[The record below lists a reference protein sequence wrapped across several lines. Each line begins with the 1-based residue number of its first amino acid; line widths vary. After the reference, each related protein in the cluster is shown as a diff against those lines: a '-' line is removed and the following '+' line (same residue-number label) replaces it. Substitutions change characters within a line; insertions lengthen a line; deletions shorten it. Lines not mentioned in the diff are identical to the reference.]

1 MSKEKSEKNGLNVML
16 KRVLP
21 IIIGIA
27 LILAIG
33 IIFAVSKNAK
43 KKNPVLSNGNVSY
56 LQFDKLNITNQQLYD
71 KMKKDYGLSELT
83 RLIDEKI
90 FAEEIAKVNIDS
102 EEYIKYVED
111 SLFEDEDDE
120 ETMDEEWDSFV
131 ESLAV
136 NGVISP
142 SEAEASKGKREDKT
156 CAAWKAIKES
166 YRLQYA
172 KNEWAKREYL
182 AQLLSEKQA
191 NGQTD
196 LFTDEE
202 IETEYNSSLTTDITG
217 IFIPFTSETSAK
229 DLMKEVGINVDALE
243 DIKDRWVRGEYEYS
257 ADDSDKKNPLP
268 NDYLTDAEVVKL
280 CIAMYNK
287 VLAYYNNGE
296 AVIPSDALKLTFSTK
311 KTLELVEEQLTA
323 QMALYSTVNG
333 NLELPLTAKIKG
345 LDKTVSIT
353 WKIVDSEGKDVN
365 EDGEPITYE
374 NFKLIEENGKMTVQV
389 VTTDSS
395 QEFKVKA
402 ILSLDEEIIG
412 KEDTEKDTIY
422 TIKVTKPSE
431 DSDAPV
437 ETKVITLPEMN
448 QVNDWE
454 VTGLNNDLGNKHS
467 VFVWKSDDS
476 SDMGKYMNSTLKL
489 TSFNNSYTTS
499 PATIGKYTCIAIKLS
514 ETEKVE
520 YKDLS
525 DEEKATATE
534 ETRSKL
540 TEALYTGDN
549 SKQLDRLYYVKR
561 QELGLK
567 IYDHYMQAIYKYG
580 YESCYSS
587 LSIKDYPKFAE
598 NKKTSKTI
606 VAKTDNF
613 EITTDELFKSLE
625 PKYGATAT
633 LTFINQYLVLK
644 DNKQYNPWTGEIDKK
659 YVKNAIKADVAPYE
673 YYFANDY
680 FNGIYGYYYFGVT
693 PAFPASY
700 GWNSFLKDL
709 YGIED
714 EKDLLI
720 SSNIFNT
727 SGRIYNNSLQDY
739 LNKVLKY
746 EDMLKIMNEKWE
758 QHYKVD
764 VMNFLIYVDFD
775 YDGTADTAIVE
786 SNAEDV
792 KEENWTEETKA
803 LAQELAKLVMDRSS
817 EADTEAKDKAAELKK
832 VVELYNDAPY
842 RIIEPTINED
852 GTEELALKDS
862 FGKYKLAGLQVKF
875 EDVATYSQNDSLVEE
890 FHQEMKKLW
899 DYGKSQD
906 FIENPVEEPVLY
918 SAIANEYAF
927 ETSFGYHAVAVK
939 NFYEPIALPTEQEIN
954 LYKTMGKIDAAKENI
969 ENAQEYAE
977 NYQQLESMAASYR
990 AQIKLSEQIL
1000 EEETAKLKE
1009 LLGNPADFNI
1019 DTYTLP
1025 AEMKEK
1031 CEEWYEND
1039 DTTTPVQ
1046 EYISKVIAI
1055 DLINTIYNSLNTIVV
1070 GSDSKQ
1076 TVTFNKDQFKYYI
1089 EYLQDEYKTEE

>member
-43 KKNPVLSNGNVSY
+43 KKNPVLSNGNVTYIS
-56 LQFDKLNITNQQLYD
+56 FDKLNITNQQLYD

-90 FAEEIAKVNIDS
+90 FAEEVAKVNVDS
-102 EEYIKYVED
+102 EEYIKYVEE

-120 ETMDEEWDSFV
+120 DTLDEEWDSFV

-136 NGVISP
+136 NGVITP

-172 KNEWAKREYL
+172 KTEWAKREYL

-191 NGQTD
+191 DGQTD

-202 IETEYNSSLTTDITG
+202 IEEEYNDNLTTDITG
-217 IFIPFTSETSAK
+217 IFIPFTSEDSAK
-229 DLMKEVGINVDALE
+229 DLMKEFGINIDALAN
-243 DIKDRWVRGEYEYS
+243 IKDRWVRGEYDYS
-257 ADDSDKKNPLP
+257 ADDDNKKNPLP
-268 NDYLTDAEVVKL
+268 NDYLTDAEVVKI

-296 AVIPSDALKLTFSTK
+296 DVIASDALKLTFSTE
-311 KTLELVEEQLTA
+311 KTLELVAEQLTA
-323 QMALYSTVNG
+323 QMALHTTIQG
-333 NLELPLTAKIKG
+333 NLELPLTASIKG
-345 LDKTVSIT
+345 LDKVVSIT
-353 WKIVDSEGKDVN
+353 WKIVDNDGKDVDEN
-365 EDGEPITYE
+365 NQPITYD
-374 NFKLIEENGKMTVQV
+374 NFKLVEENGKMIAQV
-389 VTTDSS
+389 VTTDST
-395 QEFKVKA
+395 QTFKVKA
-402 ILSLDEEIIG
+402 VLSLDEETIG
-412 KEDTEKDTIY
+412 TQEDETDTIY

-437 ETKVITLPEMN
+437 ETTVITLPEMN

-454 VTGLNNDLGNKHS
+454 VTGLTNDLGNKHS
-467 VFVWKSDDS
+467 VFVWASDDS

-520 YKDLS
+520 YANLS
-525 DEEKATATE
+525 DEEKAAAKE
-534 ETRSKL
+534 ETKTKL

-549 SKQLDRLYYVKR
+549 SKQLDRMYYVKR
-561 QELGLK
+561 QEMGLK
-567 IYDHYMQAIYKYG
+567 IYDHYMQAIYEYG

-587 LSIKDYPKFAE
+587 LSITDYPKFAE
-598 NKKTSKTI
+598 NKKTSKSI

-613 EITTDELFKSLE
+613 EITTDELFESLE
-625 PKYGATAT
+625 KKYGTTVA

-644 DNKQYNPWTGEIDKK
+644 DNTQYNPWTGEIDKK

-714 EKDLLI
+714 EKDILI

-727 SGRIYNNSLQDY
+727 SGRIYNNSLQEY
-739 LNKVLKY
+739 LNKILTY
-746 EDMLKIMNEKWE
+746 ENMLNIMNEKWE

-775 YDGTADTAIVE
+775 YDGTPDTAIVD

-792 KEENWTEETKA
+792 TEENWTEETKA

-817 EADTEAKDKAAELKK
+817 EADTDATDKADELEA
-832 VVELYNDAPY
+832 VVELYNNAPY
-842 RIIEPTINED
+842 RIIEPTVNED

-875 EDVATYSQNDSLVEE
+875 EDVATYDQNDSLVDE
-890 FHQEMKKLW
+890 FHLAMKKLW
-899 DYGKSQD
+899 DYGKGED

-927 ETSFGYHAVAVK
+927 ETSYGYHAVAVK
-939 NFYEPIALPTEQEIN
+939 NFYEPTALPTELEIN

-1009 LLGNPADFNI
+1009 LLGNPADFDI

-1025 AEMKEK
+1025 ADVKEK

-1055 DLINTIYNSLNTIVV
+1055 DLINSIYTSLDTIIV

-1089 EYLQDEYKTEE
+1089 EFLRDEYNSEE